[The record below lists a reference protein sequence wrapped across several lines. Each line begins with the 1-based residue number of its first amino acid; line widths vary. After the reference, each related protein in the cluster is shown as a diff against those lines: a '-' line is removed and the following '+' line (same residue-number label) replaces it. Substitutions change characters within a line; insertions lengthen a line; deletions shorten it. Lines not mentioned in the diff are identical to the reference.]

1 MPLPLII
8 VPVFNALEHLEVCLD
23 SIARTVPT
31 DTRVMLI
38 DDASTDS
45 RVRPVLQAWVD
56 EAKPYRQL
64 LVHKKN
70 QGFVATVNH
79 GMRLAATD
87 VVSLNSDTQVT
98 SVATANHGTR
108 LAATDVVLLNSDT
121 QVTGGWLRHL
131 ADCLESDRSIA
142 TATPWSNN
150 GEIVSIPTFCAPN
163 PVPESPDVI
172 ASVIASCGKPNY
184 PEMPTAVGF
193 CMAISL
199 RAIKSVGLFDE
210 QTFGHGYGEENDFCQ
225 RAEQAGLRN
234 VLCDNAYVIHH
245 GGASFGPLGLKPD
258 ENSMQRLLAK
268 HPDYQRKVM
277 EFIQTDPLAT
287 RRQEIL
293 NCLQLKK
300 VSFRA

>member
-8 VPVFNALEHLEVCLD
+8 VPVFNALDHIKVCLE
-23 SIARTVPT
+23 SITRTVPAN
-31 DTRVMLI
+31 TRVLLI
-38 DDASTDS
+38 DDASTDL
-45 RVRPVLQAWVD
+45 RVRPVLQSWVN

-70 QGFVATVNH
+70 QGFVATANY
-79 GMRLAATD
+79 GM
-87 VVSLNSDTQVT
+87 
-98 SVATANHGTR
+98 R

-121 QVTGGWLRHL
+121 QVTGGWLQYL

-163 PVPESPDVI
+163 PVPENPDAI
-172 ASVIASCGKPNY
+172 ASAIASCGEPHY

-199 RAIKSVGLFDE
+199 QAIERVGLFDE
-210 QTFGHGYGEENDFCQ
+210 ETFGRGYGEENDFCQ

-245 GGASFGPLGLKPD
+245 GGASFGPLGMKPD
-258 ENSMQRLLAK
+258 ENSMQRLSAK
-268 HPDYQRKVM
+268 HPDYQSKVM
-277 EFIQTDPLAT
+277 EFIQTDPLAP

-293 NCLQLKK
+293 DCLQGD
-300 VSFRA
+300 VSW